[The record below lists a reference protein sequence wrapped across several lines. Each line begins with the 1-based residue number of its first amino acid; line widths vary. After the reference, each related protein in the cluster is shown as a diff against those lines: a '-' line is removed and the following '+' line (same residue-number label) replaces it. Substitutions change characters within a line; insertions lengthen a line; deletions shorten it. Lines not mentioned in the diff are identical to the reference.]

1 MNKPRN
7 KPDPRWDHLPPLL
20 RSQAMH
26 TPLPRNRRLPL
37 IGIAFTIALHLLV
50 VGVIYLRS
58 DKAPEKVFFLKL
70 LPLDESQ
77 FPQNAA
83 PAAPSP
89 ASAPPAPAAAR

>member
-1 MNKPRN
+1 MNDSRN

-26 TPLPRNRRLPL
+26 TPLPRNRKLPL

-58 DKAPEKVFFLKL
+58 DDAPEKVFFLKL

-83 PAAPSP
+83 PPP
-89 ASAPPAPAAAR
+89 ATPAPATPAH